1 MRVHVLLAHVLLAA
15 LLAAASLPA
24 QKTKKKPAAA
34 EPAVPV
40 VQKNDEGYTADILK
54 NTTEKFFLTELVDH
68 LPASATVP
76 TPQKVLGQIAGAPNH
91 LTYSK
96 DIYKYMNELAKA
108 SPRVKIFSIG
118 KTEEG
123 RDTMLVAVSDEA
135 NIQKL
140 DRYKEITAMLADPR
154 KTDDKKAAEL
164 IANEA
169 LPFYWAS
176 GSIHSPETGSPEML
190 MELAY
195 RLAVEDTPLIQNIRK
210 NMIVLIT
217 PCSEVDGHDREVDV
231 YNYRKEFRNKPAPN
245 LVYWGKYVAH
255 DNNRDGMSMALALS
269 RNMMGAFLDWHPTVL
284 HDLHESVPFLYTSTG
299 MGPYNAWLDPI
310 VVDEW
315 QKMAYLEIEQMT
327 KRGVPGVWT
336 HGYYDGWAPNYM
348 FYIANGHNSIGRFY
362 ETFGAGGADT
372 AIRNVPANSTSRTW
386 FRPNPPLPRVNWSL
400 RNNVNMQESAILF
413 AMDYTATNRKE
424 FLGNFY
430 LKSKRSVNKWANE
443 GPAAWVVSSD
453 DPRPVGAAGLMDL
466 LQIQGVEI
474 QKTTGDT
481 EVSQKSGKVKIP
493 AGSYVVRMDQ
503 PYSRMADML
512 LDTQYYNV
520 NDPAPYD
527 DTGWTLGALHNV
539 KTMRVTDAAILKAP
553 MTMVTGPAK
562 FEGSVTGVGSPVAYL
577 VNNNTDNTLFTF
589 RYRLKN
595 VKMSALEA
603 PYQKFNAGTFVIKTE
618 GAPADLRTQLEGAAK
633 DLGLKVVAVSEMPKT
648 AMHDIPAPRI
658 ALIHTWTNTQNEGWY
673 RIAFDQ
679 LHIPYDYIADQKLKT
694 MTDLRSKYDVIVFGP
709 VGGSA
714 QSIINGRPMTGEPIP
729 FKGSTI
735 TPNLAG
741 APDTTDDMRPGM
753 GFEGIF
759 NLHKF
764 VEEGGL
770 FVTITGNATIPI
782 DYGFV
787 EGVSVGE
794 STTLHARGSVLNA
807 VFSDKNSPIAYG
819 YGDTLAVYFNQAP
832 ILNAGGGG
840 GGRGGG
846 GGGRGGGGGGRA
858 GGGDTGPNRPSGR
871 GTMDDPDI
879 PQGRPLFVPPTGT
892 VAEGGGPDDD
902 ANAGG
907 GRGGRGGG
915 GPQPRV
921 ILRFADEKDLLVSG
935 MLTGGSALAG
945 HPAVIDCELGK
956 GHVLMFANNP
966 MWRSETHGSY
976 FLLFN
981 AMLNFGHLDVG
992 KAAPRGRGGRGAQ

>member
-1 MRVHVLLAHVLLAA
+1 MRVHVPLALLLAA
-15 LLAAASLPA
+15 ISLPA
-24 QKTKKKPAAA
+24 QKTKKAQAPP
-34 EPAVPV
+34 PAVV
-40 VQKNDEGYTADILK
+40 VQHNDEGYTAKILAD
-54 NTTEKFFLTELVDH
+54 TTEKFFLTELVDH
-68 LPASATVP
+68 LPASDTVP
-76 TPQKVLGQIAGAPNH
+76 SPEKVLGYIAGAPNH

-96 DIYKYMNELAKA
+96 DIYKYMYELEK
-108 SPRVKIFSIG
+108 STKRVKIFSLG

-123 RDTMLVAVSDEA
+123 RDTMILAVSDEA
-135 NIQKL
+135 NIAKL
-140 DRYKEITAMLADPR
+140 DRYKEITALLADPR

-195 RLAVEDTPLIQNIRK
+195 RLAVEDSPLIQNIRK

-231 YNYRKEFRNKPAPN
+231 YNYRKEFPKKPAPN

-269 RNMMGAFLDWHPTVL
+269 RNMMGGFLTWHPTVL

-310 VVDEW
+310 VIDEW

-372 AIRNVPANSTSRTW
+372 GIRNVPANSTSRTW

-400 RNNVNMQESAILF
+400 RNNVNLQESAILF

-443 GPAAWVVSSD
+443 GPAAWVVPGD
-453 DPRPVGAAGLMDL
+453 EARPVGAANLMDL
-466 LQIQGVEI
+466 LQIQGVEV
-474 QKTTGDT
+474 QKTTGET
-481 EVSQKSGKVKIP
+481 EVAQKSGKVKIP

-539 KTMRVTDAAILKAP
+539 KTIRVTDATILKAP
-553 MTMVTGPAK
+553 MSMVVGPAK
-562 FEGSVTGVGSPVAYL
+562 FEGSVTGAGSAVAY
-577 VNNNTDNTLFTF
+577 VINNNTDNTLFTF

-595 VKMSALEA
+595 VKMQVIEA
-603 PYQKFNAGTFVIKTE
+603 PMTEGGQKFNAGSFVIKVE
-618 GAPADLRTQLEGAAK
+618 GAPADLRSQLDSAAK
-633 DLGLKVVAVSEMPKT
+633 DLGLKVLAVSEMPKT

-673 RIAFDQ
+673 RIALEQ
-679 LHIPYDYIADQKLKT
+679 LHIPYTYLADQKLKT
-694 MTDLRSKYDVIVFGP
+694 MTDLRSKFDVILFGP

-714 QSIINGRPMTGEPIP
+714 QSIVNGRSMVGDPIP
-729 FKGSTI
+729 FKASTI
-735 TPNLAG
+735 TPNLGG
-741 APDTTDDMRPGM
+741 APDTTDDMRGGM
-753 GFEGIF
+753 GLEGIF
-759 NLHKF
+759 QLHKF

-770 FVTITGNATIPI
+770 FITITGNATIPI

-787 EGVSVGE
+787 EGVSVQAPVA
-794 STTLHARGSVLNA
+794 LRAQGSVLNA
-807 VFSDKNSPIAYG
+807 VFADKNSPIAYG
-819 YGDTLAVYFNQAP
+819 YGDGLAVYFSTAP

-840 GGRGGG
+840 GFGGGRGGRGG
-846 GGGRGGGGGGRA
+846 GGGRGGA
-858 GGGDTGPNRPSGR
+858 SDTGANRPSGR
-871 GTMDDPDI
+871 GTMREADI

-892 VAEGGGPDDD
+892 TAEGAPDDEGG
-902 ANAGG
+902 GG

-915 GPQPRV
+915 NPAAQPRV
-921 ILRFADEKDLLVSG
+921 ILRFADEGNLLVSG
-935 MLTGGSALAG
+935 MMAGGSELAG
-945 HPAVIDCELGK
+945 KAALIDCAKGK

-981 AMLNFGHLDVG
+981 AMLNFQHLD
-992 KAAPRGRGGRGAQ
+992 AGRPVVRGAGVGAAQ

>member
-1 MRVHVLLAHVLLAA
+1 MRLHIPLALILAA
-15 LLAAASLPA
+15 VSMPA
-24 QKTKKKPAAA
+24 QKTKKTPPPAPAA
-34 EPAVPV
+34 V
-40 VQKNDEGYTADILK
+40 VQHNDDAYTAQILK
-54 NTTEKFFLTELVDH
+54 DTTEKFFLTELVDH
-68 LPASATVP
+68 LPASDTVP
-76 TPQKVLGQIAGAPNH
+76 TPLKTLGYIAGAANH

-96 DIYKYMNELAKA
+96 DIYKYMTELEK
-108 SPRVKIFSIG
+108 SSKRVKIFSLG

-123 RDTMLVAVSDEA
+123 RDTMIVAVSDEA
-135 NIQKL
+135 NIAKL
-140 DRYKEITAMLADPR
+140 DRYKEITALLADPR

-195 RLAVEDTPLIQNIRK
+195 RLAVEDSPLIQNIRK

-231 YNYRKEFRNKPAPN
+231 YNYRKEFPRKPAPN

-269 RNMMGAFLDWHPTVL
+269 RNMMGGFLTWHPTVL

-315 QKMAYLEIEQMT
+315 QKMAYVEIEAMT

-400 RNNVNMQESAILF
+400 RNNVNLQESAILF
-413 AMDYTATNRKE
+413 AMDYTATNRKD
-424 FLGNFY
+424 FLSNFY
-430 LKSKRSVNKWANE
+430 LKSKRSVNKWSNE
-443 GPAAWVVSSD
+443 GPAAWVVPGD
-453 DPRPVGAAGLMDL
+453 DRPVGAANLMDL

-474 QKTTGDT
+474 QKTTADA
-481 EVSQKSGKVKIP
+481 EVTQKSGKVKIP

-539 KTMRVTDAAILKAP
+539 KTIRVTDASILKAP
-553 MTMVTGPAK
+553 MAMVAAPAK
-562 FEGSVTGVGSPVAYL
+562 FEGSVTGAGTAAAYL
-577 VNNNTDNTLFTF
+577 INNNTDNTLFTF
-589 RYRLKN
+589 RYRMKD

-603 PYQKFNAGTFVIKTE
+603 PLTLGGQKFNAGTFVIQSL
-618 GAPADLRTQLEGAAK
+618 GAGSNMRIEMEAAAK
-633 DLGLKVVAVSEMPKT
+633 DLGLKVVAVSEMPAT

-673 RIAFDQ
+673 RIALDQ

-694 MTDLRSKYDVIVFGP
+694 MTDLRSKYDVILFGP

-714 QSIINGRPMTGEPIP
+714 QSIINGRPMAGDPIP
-729 FKGSTI
+729 FKQSTI
-735 TPNLAG
+735 TPNLGG

-764 VEEGGL
+764 VEEGGS
-770 FVTITGNATIPI
+770 FITITGNATIPI

-787 EGVSVGE
+787 EGVSI
-794 STTLHARGSVLNA
+794 SDSSTLHARGSVLNT
-807 VFSDKNSPIAYG
+807 VFADKNSPIAYG
-819 YGDTLAVYFNQAP
+819 YGDNLAVYFNQAP

-840 GGRGGG
+840 GFGGRGGG
-846 GGGRGGGGGGRA
+846 GGGRGGGGGGRG

-879 PQGRPLFVPPTGT
+879 PQGRPLFVAPEGPA
-892 VAEGGGPDDD
+892 VADDE
-902 ANAGG
+902 GG
-907 GRGGRGGG
+907 GRGRGGAA

-945 HPAVIDCELGK
+945 HPAVIDCQKGK

-981 AMLNFGHLDVG
+981 AMLNFQHLDAGRQVG
-992 KAAPRGRGGRGAQ
+992 TGRGGRGAQ

>member
-1 MRVHVLLAHVLLAA
+1 MRLHVPLALILL
-15 LLAAASLPA
+15 AASLPA
-24 QKTKKKPAAA
+24 QKTKKTPPPSA
-34 EPAVPV
+34 PV
-40 VQKNDEGYTADILK
+40 VVAQQNDAAYTAEILK
-54 NTTEKFFLTELVDH
+54 DTTEKFFLTELVDH

-76 TPQKVLGQIAGAPNH
+76 TPQKVLGYIAGAPNK

-96 DIYKYMNELAKA
+96 DIYKYMNELEK
-108 SPRVKIFSIG
+108 SSKRVKIFSIG

-135 NIQKL
+135 NIAKL

-195 RLAVEDTPLIQNIRK
+195 RLAVEDPPLIQNIRK

-231 YNYRKEFRNKPAPN
+231 YNYRKEFPNKPAPN

-269 RNMMGAFLDWHPTVL
+269 RNMMGGFLDWHPTVL

-372 AIRNVPANSTSRTW
+372 AIRNVPAASTSRTW

-400 RNNVNMQESAILF
+400 RNNVNLQESAILF

-430 LKSKRSVNKWANE
+430 LKSKRSVNKWSNE

-466 LQIQGVEI
+466 LQIQGVEV

-481 EVSQKSGKVKIP
+481 EVTQKSGKVKIP

-539 KTMRVTDAAILKAP
+539 KTIRVTDAAILKAP
-553 MTMVTGPAK
+553 MAMVAAPAK
-562 FEGSVTGVGSPVAYL
+562 FEGSVSGAGGAVAYL

-589 RYRLKN
+589 RYRLKG
-595 VKMSALEA
+595 VRMSALEA
-603 PYQKFNAGTFVIKTE
+603 PLSVGSQKFNAGTFVIKAD
-618 GAPADLRTQLEGAAK
+618 GAPADLRAQLDSAAK
-633 DLGLKVVAVSEMPKT
+633 ELGLRVVAVSEMPKT

-694 MTDLRSKYDVIVFGP
+694 MTDLRSKYDVILFGP
-709 VGGSA
+709 VGGTA
-714 QSIINGRPMTGEPIP
+714 QSIVNGRPTTGDPIP
-729 FKGSTI
+729 FKQSTI
-735 TPNLAG
+735 TPNLGG

-759 NLHKF
+759 QLHKF

-770 FVTITGNATIPI
+770 FITITGNATIPI

-787 EGVSVGE
+787 EGVTVQDSN
-794 STTLHARGSVLNA
+794 TLHARGSVLNA
-807 VFSDKNSPIAYG
+807 VFQDKNSPIAYG
-819 YGDTLAVYFNQAP
+819 YGDELAVYFNQAP
-832 ILNAGGGG
+832 ILTVAGGGGGRGGRGGGGGGG
-840 GGRGGG
+840 GGRGG
-846 GGGRGGGGGGRA
+846 A
-858 GGGDTGPNRPSGR
+858 GDTGPNRPSGR

-879 PQGRPLFVPPTGT
+879 PQGRPLFVAPEGQA
-892 VAEGGGPDDD
+892 VADDEGG
-902 ANAGG
+902 GG
-907 GRGGRGGG
+907 GRGGRGGN
-915 GPQPRV
+915 QESAPRV

-945 HPAVIDCELGK
+945 HPAVIDCQKGK

-981 AMLNFGHLDVG
+981 AMLNFEHLDAG

>member
-1 MRVHVLLAHVLLAA
+1 MRVHVPLALVLAA
-15 LLAAASLPA
+15 VSLPA
-24 QKTKKKPAAA
+24 QKTKKTASPA
-34 EPAVPV
+34 PVAV
-40 VQKNDEGYTADILK
+40 QQTNDEGYTAEILK
-54 NTTEKFFLTELVDH
+54 DTTEKFFLTELVDH

-96 DIYKYMNELAKA
+96 DIYHYMNELEK
-108 SPRVKIFSIG
+108 STKRVKVFSIG

-135 NIQKL
+135 NIAKL

-195 RLAVEDTPLIQNIRK
+195 RLAVEDSPLIQNIRK

-231 YNYRKEFRNKPAPN
+231 YNYRKEFPRRPAPN

-400 RNNVNMQESAILF
+400 RNNVNLQESAILF

-430 LKSKRSVNKWANE
+430 LKSKRSVNKWSNE
-443 GPAAWVVSSD
+443 GPAAWVVPSD

-481 EVSQKSGKVKIP
+481 EVTQKSGKVKIP
-493 AGSYVVRMDQ
+493 AGRYVVRMDQ

-520 NDPAPYD
+520 NDPPPYD

-539 KTMRVTDAAILKAP
+539 KTIRVTDAAILKAP
-553 MTMVTGPAK
+553 MSMIAAPAK
-562 FEGSVTGVGSPVAYL
+562 FEGSVAGAGSAVAYL

-603 PYQKFNAGTFVIKTE
+603 PYSAGSQKFNAGTFVIKTD
-618 GAPADLRTQLEGAAK
+618 GAPSDLRAQLDSASK

-694 MTDLRSKYDVIVFGP
+694 MTDLRSKYDVILFGP

-714 QSIINGRPMTGEPIP
+714 QSIVNGRPTTGDPIP
-729 FKGSTI
+729 FKASSI
-735 TPNLAG
+735 TPNLGG

-753 GFEGIF
+753 GLEGIF
-759 NLHKF
+759 ALHKF
-764 VEEGGL
+764 IEDGGL
-770 FVTITGNATIPI
+770 FITITGNATIPI

-787 EGVSVGE
+787 EGVSVAD
-794 STTLHARGSVLNA
+794 SSTLHARGSVLNA
-807 VFSDKNSPIAYG
+807 VFADKNSPIAYG
-819 YGDTLAVYFNQAP
+819 YGSELAVYFNQAP
-832 ILNAGGGG
+832 IFNVGGGG
-840 GGRGGG
+840 FGGRGGG
-846 GGGRGGGGGGRA
+846 GGGRGGGGGGGR
-858 GGGDTGPNRPSGR
+858 GGAGDTGANRPSGR

-879 PQGRPLFVPPTGT
+879 PQGRPLFVPPTGAA
-892 VAEGGGPDDD
+892 VEGGGPDDD

-907 GRGGRGGG
+907 RGGRGGAA

-921 ILRFADEKDLLVSG
+921 ILRFAEEKDLLVSG

-945 HPAVIDCELGK
+945 HPAVIDCQKGK

-981 AMLNFGHLDVG
+981 AMLNFQHLDAG
-992 KAAPRGRGGRGAQ
+992 KPAPRGAATGAAQ